1 VHLIIWKIVMLT
13 NFFFHLRDNNLK
25 VNIREHL
32 TLLEALDKEVV
43 AYNTEDFYFL
53 SRAIYVKHEQN
64 LDLFDK
70 LFGQFFGDL
79 ENVPLEKLLSID
91 SNWLIS
97 KFLQE
102 LSEEDMAAIKA
113 AGGLD
118 ELLERLKKTIE
129 EQKERHEGGSKWVGT
144 GGTSPFGNSGVNP
157 AGVRIGGKGGNK
169 SAVKVWDKRD
179 FKNYDDNLE
188 LNTRNT
194 KMALRRLRILTREGV
209 EDELNINET
218 IERTSNNAGLLDI
231 KMQASKQNRVKVLLL
246 LDVGGSMDDFVEEC
260 SMLFSSAKHQFK
272 NLEFYYFHN
281 CVYEILWKDN
291 SRRSEDRISTWDVL
305 NKYNK
310 DYKIIFVGDASMS
323 PWELAEP
330 RGSVEHYN
338 AEAGITWLERFKD
351 KFPNLVWLNPVTD
364 GYWHY
369 THTIQQI
376 RGWSDNRMFPLTIS
390 GIEKAMKCLK
400 NSKLKFM

>member
-1 VHLIIWKIVMLT
+1 MLT
-13 NFFFHLRDNNLK
+13 NFFFHLRNNNLK
-25 VNIREHL
+25 VNLREHL

-43 AYNTEDFYFL
+43 AFSTEDFYFL

-64 LDLFDK
+64 LDLYDR
-70 LFGQFFGDL
+70 LFGQFFEGI
-79 ENVPLEKLLSID
+79 ESINVDEFLKID
-91 SNWLIS
+91 DNWLIN
-97 KFLQE
+97 KLLDN
-102 LSEEDMAAIKA
+102 LSDEEKEALKA
-113 AGGLD
+113 VGGLE

-144 GGTSPFGNSGVNP
+144 GGVSPFGNSGNNP

-194 KMALRRLRILTREGV
+194 KMALRRLRLLTREGA
-209 EDELNINET
+209 ENELNLDVT
-218 IERTSNNAGLLDI
+218 IDRTCQNAGFLDI

-246 LDVGGSMDDFVEEC
+246 LDVGGSMDDFIEEC

-281 CVYEILWKDN
+281 CVYENLWKDN
-291 SRRSEDRISTWDVL
+291 GRRYEDKISTWDVL

-310 DYKIIFVGDASMS
+310 DYKVIFIGDASMS
-323 PWELAEP
+323 PWELSEP

-338 AEAGITWLERFKD
+338 AEAGTVWLERFKD
-351 KFPNLVWLNPVTD
+351 KFPNLVWLNPIND
-364 GYWHY
+364 GYWQY

-376 RGWSDNRMFPLTIS
+376 RTWSDNRMFPLTIN
-390 GIEKAMKCLK
+390 GLEKAMKCLK
-400 NSKLKFM
+400 NSKLKFL

>member
-1 VHLIIWKIVMLT
+1 MLT
-13 NFFFHLRDNNLK
+13 NFFFHLRNNNLK

-43 AYNTEDFYFL
+43 TYNVEDFYFL
-53 SRAIYVKHEQN
+53 SRVIYVKHEQN
-64 LDLFDK
+64 LDLYDK
-70 LFGQFFGDL
+70 LFGQFFEGT
-79 ENVPLEKLLSID
+79 ENINLEKLLEID
-91 SNWLIS
+91 DNWLINKLLS
-97 KFLQE
+97 E
-102 LSEEDMAAIKA
+102 LSDEEKEAIKA

-144 GGTSPFGNSGVNP
+144 GGTSPFGNSGNNP
-157 AGVRIGGKGGNK
+157 TGIRIGGKGGNRT
-169 SAVKVWDKRD
+169 AVKVWDKRD

-194 KMALRRLRILTREGV
+194 QMALRRLRILTREGV
-209 EDELNINET
+209 EDELNLDET
-218 IERTSNNAGLLDI
+218 IDRTCNNAGFLDI

-246 LDVGGSMDDFVEEC
+246 LDVGGSMDDFIEEC

-281 CVYEILWKDN
+281 CVYETLWKDN
-291 SRRSEDRISTWDVL
+291 NRRQDARISTWDVL

-310 DYKIIFVGDASMS
+310 DYKVIFIGDASMS
-323 PWELAEP
+323 PWELSEP
-330 RGSVEHYN
+330 RGSVEHFN
-338 AEAGITWLERFKD
+338 AEAGTVWLERFKN
-351 KFPNLVWLNPVTD
+351 KFPNMVWLNPIND
-364 GYWHY
+364 GYWQY

-376 RGWSDNRMFPLTIS
+376 RTLSDNRMFPLTIN
-390 GIEKAMKCLK
+390 GLEKAMKCLK
-400 NSKLKFM
+400 NSKLKFL

>member
-1 VHLIIWKIVMLT
+1 MLS

-25 VNIREHL
+25 VNLREHL

-43 AYNTEDFYFL
+43 AYSTEEFYFL

-64 LDLFDK
+64 LDLFDR
-70 LFGQFFGDL
+70 LFGQFFEGVEQIQL
-79 ENVPLEKLLSID
+79 EDFLKIDDSWLINKLLS
-91 SNWLIS
+91 
-97 KFLQE
+97 E
-102 LSEEDMAAIKA
+102 LTDEEKEAIKA

-118 ELLERLKKTIE
+118 ELLERLRKTIE

-144 GGTSPFGNSGVNP
+144 GGTSPFGNGGHNP
-157 AGVRIGGKGGNK
+157 AGIRIGGKGGGKN
-169 SAVKVWDKRD
+169 ATKVWDKRE

-194 KMALRRLRILTREGV
+194 QMALRRLRILTREGV
-209 EDELNINET
+209 EDELNLDET
-218 IERTSNNAGLLDI
+218 IDRTCNNAGYLDI
-231 KMQASKQNRVKVLLL
+231 KMQASKQNRVKILLL
-246 LDVGGSMDDFVEEC
+246 LDVGGSMDDFIEEC

-281 CVYEILWKDN
+281 CVYENLWKDN
-291 SRRSEDRISTWDVL
+291 GRRYEDKISTWDVL

-310 DYKIIFVGDASMS
+310 DYKVIFIGDASMS

-338 AEAGITWLERFKD
+338 AEAGTVWLERFRD
-351 KFPNLVWLNPVTD
+351 KFPNLVWLNPIND
-364 GYWHY
+364 GYWQY
-369 THTIQQI
+369 THTIQEI
-376 RGWSDNRMFPLTIS
+376 RKWSDNRMFPLTIS
-390 GIEKAMKCLK
+390 GLEKAMKCLK
-400 NSKLKFM
+400 NSKLKFI

>member
-1 VHLIIWKIVMLT
+1 MLT
-13 NFFFHLRDNNLK
+13 NFFFHLRNNNLK

-32 TLLEALDKEVV
+32 TLLDALDKEVV
-43 AYNTEDFYFL
+43 AYKVEDFYFL

-64 LDLFDK
+64 LDLYDK
-70 LFGQFFGDL
+70 LFGQFFEGTK
-79 ENVPLEKLLSID
+79 NINLEKLLEID
-91 SNWLIS
+91 NSWLIN
-97 KFLQE
+97 KLIGE
-102 LSEEDMAAIKA
+102 LTDEEKEAIKA
-113 AGGLD
+113 VGGLD

-144 GGTSPFGNSGVNP
+144 GGTSPFGNSGNNP
-157 AGVRIGGKGGNK
+157 TGIKIGGKGGNK
-169 SAVKVWDKRD
+169 TAVKVWDKRD

-194 KMALRRLRILTREGV
+194 QMALRRLRILTREGV
-209 EDELNINET
+209 ENELNLEQT
-218 IERTSNNAGLLDI
+218 IDRTCNNAGFLDI

-246 LDVGGSMDDFVEEC
+246 LDVGGSMDDFIEEC

-281 CVYEILWKDN
+281 CVYETLWKDN
-291 SRRSEDRISTWDVL
+291 NRRQDSRISTWDVL

-310 DYKIIFVGDASMS
+310 DYKVIFIGDASMS
-323 PWELAEP
+323 PWELSEP

-338 AEAGITWLERFKD
+338 AEAGTIWLERFKN
-351 KFPNLVWLNPVTD
+351 KFPNMVWLNPIND
-364 GYWHY
+364 GYWQY

-376 RGWSDNRMFPLTIS
+376 RALSDNRMFPLTIN
-390 GIEKAMKCLK
+390 GLEKAMKCLK
-400 NSKLKFM
+400 NSKLKFL